1 MTAYNSNE
9 QALFAEN
16 NPLFLQWKTPTSQ
29 FTRAP
34 KEKTFPQKA
43 CAIPSDNKPIRGVA
57 GAEAIPQGKSQLLA
71 EEATHRAPHQ
81 GEEEVRP

>member
-1 MTAYNSNE
+1 MTGHNSND

-16 NPLFLQWKTPTSQ
+16 QPSFLQRNMLTSQ
-29 FTRAP
+29 FTREP
-34 KEKTFPQKA
+34 KEKNFHKKA

-57 GAEAIPQGKSQLLA
+57 GTEAIPQGKSQLLA
-71 EEATHRAPHQ
+71 EEATHRASHQ

>member
-1 MTAYNSNE
+1 MTAYNSND

-16 NPLFLQWKTPTSQ
+16 HPLFLQRQTLTSQ
-29 FTRAP
+29 FTREP

-81 GEEEVRP
+81 VEEEVRP